1 MGHWDGTGR
10 DKSMAVQTPKTM
22 NRLMLYVECF
32 NKWNGMTV
40 LNRTSLYLG
49 KKNKGEKKK
58 ERKKEKRKKEKKNDE
73 EQQSALLFQLT

>member
-1 MGHWDGTGR
+1 MIWGHGNRMTAGESLDGSLGRDGTGR

-32 NKWNGMTV
+32 NKWNV
-40 LNRTSLYLG
+40 INFLNLTYLYLG

-58 ERKKEKRKKEKKNDE
+58 ERKK
-73 EQQSALLFQLT
+73 